1 MRQVILDT
9 ETTGL
14 NPATGDRIIEIG
26 CVEMFDRRLTE
37 RTFHYYVNPERD
49 IDAGAFAVHGLSREF
64 LSDKPVFGNIVE
76 QLIEFVD
83 GAEIV
88 IHNAAF
94 DLGFL
99 DNEFAL
105 LKRPPFR
112 NLAAKITDTLL
123 DARQMFPGKRNSLDA
138 LCERFSIS
146 NQHRTLHGALLDAQL
161 LAEVYVAMTRGQ
173 EDLSIDLI
181 DYTVGAD
188 ASGHT
193 KALPTDLKAL
203 VASDDDIAQHEKV
216 GLVDLYHK
224 KGMDHAKLVHFKW
237 LKDPS
242 TGAYKKYKYPDF
254 IDVPFNTATDEYPY
268 PEKAIQLTY
277 DGLHPSDKGYKRIAH
292 DLIREFQKIK

>member
-26 CVEMFDRRLTE
+26 CVEMIGRRLTD
-37 RTFHYYVNPERD
+37 RTFHYYINPERD

-64 LSDKPVFGNIVE
+64 LSDKPVFANIVE
-76 QLIEFVD
+76 ELIEFVD
-83 GAEIV
+83 GAEVV
-88 IHNAAF
+88 IHNAPF

-99 DNEFAL
+99 DNEFTL

-112 NLAAKITDTLL
+112 GLASKITDTLL

-138 LCERFSIS
+138 LCERFAIS

-181 DYTVGAD
+181 DYTVGTD
-188 ASGHT
+188 SSGQL
-193 KALPTDLKAL
+193 KALPSSFKLIN
-203 VASDDDIAQHEKV
+203 ASTEDCQLHEKILADIAKAS
-216 GLVDLYHK
+216 K
-224 KGMDHAKLVHFKW
+224 
-237 LKDPS
+237 KDPVWSLS
-242 TGAYKKYKYPDF
+242 TQ
-254 IDVPFNTATDEYPY
+254 T
-268 PEKAIQLTY
+268 PE
-277 DGLHPSDKGYKRIAH
+277 
-292 DLIREFQKIK
+292 

>member
-26 CVEMFDRRLTE
+26 CVEMVGRRLTD
-37 RTFHYYVNPERD
+37 RTFHYYINPERD

-64 LSDKPVFGNIVE
+64 LSDKPVFGSIVE

-112 NLAAKITDTLL
+112 NLASKVTDTLL
-123 DARQMFPGKRNSLDA
+123 EARQMFPGKRNSLDA
-138 LCERFSIS
+138 LCDRFSIS

-181 DYTVGAD
+181 DYTVGSD
-188 ASGHT
+188 SSGQV
-193 KALPTDLKAL
+193 KPLPSILKFIA
-203 VASDDDIAQHEKV
+203 ASDEDCQLHEKV
-216 GLVDLYHK
+216 LAEIA
-224 KGMDHAKLVHFKW
+224 KGSK
-237 LKDPS
+237 KDPVWS
-242 TGAYKKYKYPDF
+242 P
-254 IDVPFNTATDEYPY
+254 
-268 PEKAIQLTY
+268 L
-277 DGLHPSDKGYKRIAH
+277 
-292 DLIREFQKIK
+292 QKTE

>member
-26 CVEMFDRRLTE
+26 CVEMVGRRLTD
-37 RTFHYYVNPERD
+37 RTFHHYINPERD
-49 IDAGAFAVHGLSREF
+49 IDVGAFAVHGLSREF

-112 NLAAKITDTLL
+112 NLASKITDTLL

-146 NQHRTLHGALLDAQL
+146 NEHRTLHGALLDAQL
-161 LAEVYVAMTRGQ
+161 LAEVYLAMTRGQ
-173 EDLSIDLI
+173 EDLTIDLI
-181 DYTVGAD
+181 DYTVNND
-188 ASGHT
+188 AAGQP
-193 KALPTDLKAL
+193 KVLPTNLKLMA
-203 VASDDDIAQHEKV
+203 ATPDDCKAHEQILADIAKAC
-216 GLVDLYHK
+216 K
-224 KGMDHAKLVHFKW
+224 KDSVW
-237 LKDPS
+237 
-242 TGAYKKYKYPDF
+242 T
-254 IDVPFNTATDEYPY
+254 
-268 PEKAIQLTY
+268 
-277 DGLHPSDKGYKRIAH
+277 
-292 DLIREFQKIK
+292 

>member
-26 CVEMFDRRLTE
+26 CVEMVGRRLTD

-64 LSDKPVFGNIVE
+64 LSDKPVFANIVE

-112 NLAAKITDTLL
+112 NLASKVTDTLL
-123 DARQMFPGKRNSLDA
+123 EARQMFPGKRNSLDA

-181 DYTVGAD
+181 DYTVDTDSEGN
-188 ASGHT
+188 T
-193 KALPTDLKAL
+193 KSLPTTLKFIA
-203 VASDDDIAQHEKV
+203 ASDDECRLHEKV
-216 GLVDLYHK
+216 LAEIATASK
-224 KGMDHAKLVHFKW
+224 KDSVW
-237 LKDPS
+237 SP
-242 TGAYKKYKYPDF
+242 
-254 IDVPFNTATDEYPY
+254 IQTANS
-268 PEKAIQLTY
+268 IV
-277 DGLHPSDKGYKRIAH
+277 
-292 DLIREFQKIK
+292 

>member
-26 CVEMFDRRLTE
+26 CVEMVGRRLTD
-37 RTFHYYVNPERD
+37 RTFHYYINPERD

-64 LSDKPVFGNIVE
+64 LSDKPVFGSIVE

-112 NLAAKITDTLL
+112 NLASKVTDTLL
-123 DARQMFPGKRNSLDA
+123 EARQMFPGKRNSLDA
-138 LCERFSIS
+138 LCDRFSIS
-146 NQHRTLHGALLDAQL
+146 NQHRTLHGALLDARL

-181 DYTVGAD
+181 DYTVGSD
-188 ASGHT
+188 SSGQV
-193 KALPTDLKAL
+193 KPLPSILKF
-203 VASDDDIAQHEKV
+203 IAARDEDCQLHEKV
-216 GLVDLYHK
+216 LAEIA
-224 KGMDHAKLVHFKW
+224 KGSK
-237 LKDPS
+237 KDPVWS
-242 TGAYKKYKYPDF
+242 P
-254 IDVPFNTATDEYPY
+254 
-268 PEKAIQLTY
+268 L
-277 DGLHPSDKGYKRIAH
+277 
-292 DLIREFQKIK
+292 QKTE

>member
-26 CVEMFDRRLTE
+26 CIEMVGRRLTD
-37 RTFHYYVNPERD
+37 RTFHHYINPERD

-112 NLAAKITDTLL
+112 DLASKITDTLL

-138 LCERFSIS
+138 LCERFAIS
-146 NQHRTLHGALLDAQL
+146 NEHRTLHGALLDAQL
-161 LAEVYVAMTRGQ
+161 LAEVYLAMTRGQ
-173 EDLSIDLI
+173 EDLTIDLI
-181 DYTVGAD
+181 DYTVNND
-188 ASGHT
+188 AAGQP
-193 KALPTDLKAL
+193 KALPTNLKLLA
-203 VASDDDIAQHEKV
+203 ASPDDCKAHEQILADIAKAS
-216 GLVDLYHK
+216 K
-224 KGMDHAKLVHFKW
+224 
-237 LKDPS
+237 KDPVWS
-242 TGAYKKYKYPDF
+242 A
-254 IDVPFNTATDEYPY
+254 
-268 PEKAIQLTY
+268 
-277 DGLHPSDKGYKRIAH
+277 
-292 DLIREFQKIK
+292 

>member
-26 CVEMFDRRLTE
+26 CIEMVGRRLTD
-37 RTFHYYVNPERD
+37 RTFHHYINPERD

-138 LCERFSIS
+138 LCERFAIS
-146 NQHRTLHGALLDAQL
+146 NEHRTLHGALLDAQL
-161 LAEVYVAMTRGQ
+161 LAEVYLAMTRGQ
-173 EDLSIDLI
+173 EDLTIDLI
-181 DYTVGAD
+181 DYTVNND
-188 ASGHT
+188 AAGQP
-193 KALPTDLKAL
+193 KALPSNLKLLA
-203 VASDDDIAQHEKV
+203 ASPDDCKAHEQILADIAKAS
-216 GLVDLYHK
+216 K
-224 KGMDHAKLVHFKW
+224 
-237 LKDPS
+237 KDPVWS
-242 TGAYKKYKYPDF
+242 
-254 IDVPFNTATDEYPY
+254 V
-268 PEKAIQLTY
+268 
-277 DGLHPSDKGYKRIAH
+277 
-292 DLIREFQKIK
+292 

>member
-26 CVEMFDRRLTE
+26 CVEMVGRRLTD

-64 LSDKPVFGNIVE
+64 LSDKPVFANIVE

-112 NLAAKITDTLL
+112 NLASKVTDTLL
-123 DARQMFPGKRNSLDA
+123 EARQMFPGKRNSLDA

-161 LAEVYVAMTRGQ
+161 LAEVYVSMTRGQ

-181 DYTVGAD
+181 DYTVDTDSEGN
-188 ASGHT
+188 T
-193 KALPTDLKAL
+193 KSLPTTLKFIA
-203 VASDDDIAQHEKV
+203 ASDDECRLHEKV
-216 GLVDLYHK
+216 LAEIATASK
-224 KGMDHAKLVHFKW
+224 KDSVW
-237 LKDPS
+237 SP
-242 TGAYKKYKYPDF
+242 
-254 IDVPFNTATDEYPY
+254 IQTANS
-268 PEKAIQLTY
+268 IV
-277 DGLHPSDKGYKRIAH
+277 
-292 DLIREFQKIK
+292 

>member
-26 CVEMFDRRLTE
+26 CVEMVGRRLTD
-37 RTFHYYVNPERD
+37 RTFHHYINPERD

-99 DNEFAL
+99 DDEFAL

-112 NLAAKITDTLL
+112 NPASKITDTLL

-138 LCERFSIS
+138 LCDRFSIS
-146 NQHRTLHGALLDAQL
+146 NEHRTLHGALLDAQL
-161 LAEVYVAMTRGQ
+161 LAEVYLAMTRGQ
-173 EDLSIDLI
+173 EDLTIDLI
-181 DYTVGAD
+181 DYTVNND
-188 ASGHT
+188 AAGQPKVLPINLKLMAASPDDC
-193 KALPTDLKAL
+193 KAHEQILA
-203 VASDDDIAQHEKV
+203 DIAKAS
-216 GLVDLYHK
+216 K
-224 KGMDHAKLVHFKW
+224 
-237 LKDPS
+237 KDPVWS
-242 TGAYKKYKYPDF
+242 A
-254 IDVPFNTATDEYPY
+254 
-268 PEKAIQLTY
+268 
-277 DGLHPSDKGYKRIAH
+277 
-292 DLIREFQKIK
+292 

>member
-26 CVEMFDRRLTE
+26 CIEMVGRRLTD
-37 RTFHYYVNPERD
+37 RTFHHYINPERD

-112 NLAAKITDTLL
+112 NLASKITDTLL

-138 LCERFSIS
+138 LCERFAVS
-146 NQHRTLHGALLDAQL
+146 NEHRTLHGALLDAQL
-161 LAEVYVAMTRGQ
+161 LAEVYLAMTRGQ
-173 EDLSIDLI
+173 EDLTIDLI
-181 DYTVGAD
+181 DYTVNND
-188 ASGHT
+188 AAGQP
-193 KALPTDLKAL
+193 KALPTNLKLLA
-203 VASDDDIAQHEKV
+203 ASPDDCKAHEQILADIAKAS
-216 GLVDLYHK
+216 K
-224 KGMDHAKLVHFKW
+224 
-237 LKDPS
+237 KDPVWS
-242 TGAYKKYKYPDF
+242 
-254 IDVPFNTATDEYPY
+254 V
-268 PEKAIQLTY
+268 
-277 DGLHPSDKGYKRIAH
+277 
-292 DLIREFQKIK
+292 

>member
-1 MRQVILDT
+1 MRKVILDT

-26 CVEMFDRRLTE
+26 CVEMVGRRLTD
-37 RTFHYYVNPERD
+37 RTFHYYINPERD

-88 IHNAAF
+88 IHNAPF

-105 LKRPPFR
+105 LKRQPFR
-112 NLAAKITDTLL
+112 NLASKITDTLL

-138 LCERFSIS
+138 LCERFAIS

-188 ASGHT
+188 ASGHA
-193 KALPTDLKAL
+193 KPLPTDLKIMT
-203 VASDDDIAQHEKV
+203 ASEDDLAQHEKI
-216 GLVDLYHK
+216 LTEIAKTSK
-224 KGMDHAKLVHFKW
+224 KDSVWSPLN
-237 LKDPS
+237 
-242 TGAYKKYKYPDF
+242 
-254 IDVPFNTATDEYPY
+254 IAT
-268 PEKAIQLTY
+268 
-277 DGLHPSDKGYKRIAH
+277 
-292 DLIREFQKIK
+292 

>member
-26 CVEMFDRRLTE
+26 CVEMVGRRLTD
-37 RTFHYYVNPERD
+37 RTFHYYINPERD

-64 LSDKPVFGNIVE
+64 LSDKPVFANVVE

-112 NLAAKITDTLL
+112 NLASKVTDTLL
-123 DARQMFPGKRNSLDA
+123 EARQMFPGKRNSLDA

-188 ASGHT
+188 SEGHT
-193 KALPTDLKAL
+193 KALPNNLKFQA
-203 VASDDDIAQHEKV
+203 ASEEECRSHEKV
-216 GLVDLYHK
+216 LAEI
-224 KGMDHAKLVHFKW
+224 AKAIK
-237 LKDPS
+237 KDPIWS
-242 TGAYKKYKYPDF
+242 P
-254 IDVPFNTATDEYPY
+254 
-268 PEKAIQLTY
+268 IQTT
-277 DGLHPSDKGYKRIAH
+277 S
-292 DLIREFQKIK
+292 

>member
-26 CVEMFDRRLTE
+26 CVEMIGRRLTD

-64 LSDKPVFGNIVE
+64 LSDKPVFANIVE

-112 NLAAKITDTLL
+112 NLASKVTDTLL
-123 DARQMFPGKRNSLDA
+123 EARQMFPGKRNSLDA

-161 LAEVYVAMTRGQ
+161 LAEVYVSMTRGQ

-181 DYTVGAD
+181 DYTVDTDSEGN
-188 ASGHT
+188 T
-193 KALPTDLKAL
+193 KSLPTTLKFIA
-203 VASDDDIAQHEKV
+203 ASDDECRLHEKV
-216 GLVDLYHK
+216 LAEIATASK
-224 KGMDHAKLVHFKW
+224 KDSVW
-237 LKDPS
+237 SP
-242 TGAYKKYKYPDF
+242 
-254 IDVPFNTATDEYPY
+254 IQTAN
-268 PEKAIQLTY
+268 
-277 DGLHPSDKGYKRIAH
+277 
-292 DLIREFQKIK
+292 

>member
-26 CVEMFDRRLTE
+26 CVEMLDRRLTE

-193 KALPTDLKAL
+193 KALPTNLKVL
-203 VASDDDIAQHEKV
+203 VAGDDEIAQHEMI
-216 GLVDLYHK
+216 LAEI
-224 KGMDHAKLVHFKW
+224 AKAIN
-237 LKDPS
+237 KDP
-242 TGAYKKYKYPDF
+242 
-254 IDVPFNTATDEYPY
+254 VWPY
-268 PEKAIQLTY
+268 L
-277 DGLHPSDKGYKRIAH
+277 GLSS
-292 DLIREFQKIK
+292 

>member
-14 NPATGDRIIEIG
+14 NPATGDRVIEIG
-26 CVEMFDRRLTE
+26 CVEVIDRRLTD
-37 RTFHYYVNPERD
+37 RTFHYYINPERD

-64 LSDKPVFGNIVE
+64 LSDKPVFGSIVD

-112 NLAAKITDTLL
+112 SLASKIIDTLL

-146 NQHRTLHGALLDAQL
+146 NEHRTLHGALLDAQL
-161 LAEVYVAMTRGQ
+161 LAEVYIAMTRGQ

-188 ASGHT
+188 ASGNT
-193 KALPTDLKAL
+193 KPIPTNLKVFA
-203 VASDDDIAQHEKV
+203 ASPDECQQHEKILAEIAK
-216 GLVDLYHK
+216 GSK
-224 KGMDHAKLVHFKW
+224 KEPVWTPTSVA
-237 LKDPS
+237 
-242 TGAYKKYKYPDF
+242 
-254 IDVPFNTATDEYPY
+254 N
-268 PEKAIQLTY
+268 
-277 DGLHPSDKGYKRIAH
+277 
-292 DLIREFQKIK
+292 